1 MDPQDEINAKI
12 EELLAIVERAADA
25 ALSDLVMVAQHDDR
39 LSRLDRA
46 AVAEFALDYA
56 EWKRQA
62 DGYRLLLRRAGQTP
76 RLRVE
81 EGR

>member
-1 MDPQDEINAKI
+1 MDPQDEINAKL
-12 EELLAIVERAADA
+12 EELLAIVERAADT
-25 ALSDLVMVAQHDDR
+25 ALSDLIMIAQYDGYPS
-39 LSRLDRA
+39 LSDPA
-46 AVAEFALDYA
+46 AVAEFALDFA